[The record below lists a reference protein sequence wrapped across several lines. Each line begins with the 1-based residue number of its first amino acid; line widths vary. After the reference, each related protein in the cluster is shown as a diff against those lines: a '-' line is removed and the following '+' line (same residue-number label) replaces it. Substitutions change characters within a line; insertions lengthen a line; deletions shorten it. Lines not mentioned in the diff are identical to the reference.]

1 MQTWLYQMSDKD
13 GWTPEDYRLSVWEG
27 ETVDWPTG
35 RVTKRSAEDL
45 KSGDVVF
52 FFFTKTTTPQP
63 GLYGWALI
71 TKVRPRSDRFQFRAL
86 PHSDV
91 LKVDPIYNTVTK
103 RLIERIRGNFNQG
116 TMWSIEEADSV
127 ILKNQI
133 RKH

>member
-63 GLYGWALI
+63 GLYGWL
-71 TKVRPRSDRFQFRAL
+71 
-86 PHSDV
+86 
-91 LKVDPIYNTVTK
+91 
-103 RLIERIRGNFNQG
+103 
-116 TMWSIEEADSV
+116 
-127 ILKNQI
+127 
-133 RKH
+133 